1 MQASWS
7 RIEGKTDVDKRN
19 PVAVP
24 HGVSHVFVFVFV
36 FVFLLHLYCI
46 SNICISLDAGSSK
59 VFDRQKGSS
68 VRCRGGSVVGHFGF
82 VF

>member
-36 FVFLLHLYCI
+36 FVFLLQVKLTGTNAILRHIARKHNLCGRTQEE
-46 SNICISLDAGSSK
+46 L
-59 VFDRQKGSS
+59 
-68 VRCRGGSVVGHFGF
+68 VRVDMAAEQVMDMR
-82 VF
+82 

>member
-36 FVFLLHLYCI
+36 FVFLLQVKLTGTNAILRHIARKHNLCGR
-46 SNICISLDAGSSK
+46 SEEEM
-59 VFDRQKGSS
+59 
-68 VRCRGGSVVGHFGF
+68 VRVDMAAEQVMDMR
-82 VF
+82 